1 MTLSAIYNLVSKEDI
16 PKKKVGCEARYSK
29 WHFDKAKGVAVDEPD
44 SYTMQE
50 AMAKYSMT
58 RDQLYH
64 YIKTYCISKVK
75 VGRIIKISK
84 QELDNLFAPPKI

>member
-1 MTLSAIYNLVSKEDI
+1 
-16 PKKKVGCEARYSK
+16 
-29 WHFDKAKGVAVDEPD
+29 
-44 SYTMQE
+44 
-50 AMAKYSMT
+50 MT

-84 QELDNLFAPPKI
+84 QELDNLLLHPRYDAVDLWWTMGGNATKPGV